1 MDLPPSAPVLDYQ
14 STTESDGLACVR
26 HCERARREG
35 SRDVAPKAAGRKVSD
50 RARVAES
57 ARLGPGTRVWADAT
71 VGPGAEL
78 GVECIVGERAFI
90 DGGVR
95 IGDRCKIQ
103 NAALIYAPAVLEDG
117 VFVGPGAILTNDRY
131 PRAITAEGSLAG
143 TADWVRE
150 GVVVRRGA
158 SIGAG
163 AVVVPGVEV
172 GEWALVAAGAL
183 VSRTVPSHALVAGNP
198 ARRIGWVGRSGRPL
212 EPAADNCLVDVATGT
227 CYRERQGALE
237 EVT

>member
-1 MDLPPSAPVLDYQ
+1 
-14 STTESDGLACVR
+14 
-26 HCERARREG
+26 
-35 SRDVAPKAAGRKVSD
+35 VAPEAADRTVSD

-71 VGPGAEL
+71 VGSGAEL
-78 GVECIVGERAFI
+78 GAECIVGERAFI
-90 DGGVR
+90 DAGVR

-131 PRAITAEGSLAG
+131 PRAVTAGGSPAG
-143 TADWVRE
+143 AADWVCQ
-150 GVVVRRGA
+150 GVVIRHGA

-163 AVVVPGVEV
+163 AVVVAGVEV

-183 VSRTVPSHALVAGNP
+183 VSRAVPPHGLVAGNP
-198 ARRIGWVGRSGRPL
+198 ARRLGWVGRSGHRL
-212 EPAADNCLVDVATGT
+212 EVTADGCLLDADTGER
-227 CYRERQGALE
+227 YRERQGRLE
-237 EVT
+237 VVP